1 MENFS
6 IHAPFFVAT
15 NGVASSGHSS
25 DLAGGQIGLFDRQ
38 NFSIATVSGLAKEL
52 FLAQGAIGGKD
63 WYGNPV
69 TDSHKSPFFLAK
81 DVKNMYKSLPAKIQN
96 EEWIVGFD
104 GSASS
109 KSLEFAKG
117 IPFHLKMY
125 FHGEP
130 VYRMFN
136 APKEYVVS
144 YSAPVNCTTDCASG
158 CDADRMD
165 PKPHAMK
172 LIDQINKH
180 VELKKLGVKAMLVE
194 STFSAAATTKEKFLL
209 TIFDEGTGVSLAQV
223 KAQYPG
229 KDIKVISREGVKT
242 IYALYELTSDADP
255 SAFQYKGSSLSLSA
269 CGTCPSGFTLVAGT
283 KTYYITRPLAGT
295 EDFTTTNLQQTFAN
309 SVKTAYSLTGVATYV
324 GNNGA
329 TAFVKII
336 VADTVSV
343 TAILADTVS
352 LEGQVA
358 AQCQSGAGATQAWV
372 ADGNGIA
379 GERTLKIKLQRP
391 DCDSNGDRLADIT
404 AALTGVANINIG
416 TLTKIA
422 GTGCFDEYTV
432 TQGSDDYLD
441 EGCLTSNASFTFSNP
456 LSLLD
461 GKAWEVLDPVITPD
475 NTRKV
480 GIRISA
486 GYYDPK
492 FGQCSFDP
500 TDYYENMPI
509 KMEVSAMNED
519 ANNCEFAALPTQ
531 VQTKIAKIAR
541 QSGEWVLREVIMK
554 TEAYL
559 QHVDQWSAQPRMRE
573 AFDMQIQNSV
583 DRNAFYIL
591 WYVTFYANY
600 NQTSRKNEK
609 EQFTAVIAFKENDAK
624 LADFETK
631 VIDVIVG
638 KSGLDYHIN
647 K

>member
-15 NGVASSGHSS
+15 NGVATSGHSS
-25 DLAGGQIGLFDRQ
+25 DLVGGQIGLFDRQ
-38 NFSIATVSGLAKEL
+38 NFSVATASGLAKEL
-52 FLAQGAIGGKD
+52 FLAQGAVGGKD
-63 WYGNPV
+63 WYGKPV

-81 DVKNMYKSLPAKIQN
+81 DVKNIYKSLPAKIQN

-144 YSAPVNCTTDCASG
+144 YTAPVDCTSDCASG

-165 PKPHAMK
+165 PKPHAIK
-172 LIDQINKH
+172 LIDKINKH
-180 VELKKLGVKAMLVE
+180 VELQKLGVKAMLVE
-194 STFSAAATTKEKFLL
+194 DTFSAASATKEKYKLE
-209 TIFDEGTGVSLAQV
+209 IFDEGTGVSLAQV

-229 KDIKVISREGVKT
+229 KDIRFVSREGVKST
-242 IYALYELTSDADP
+242 YALYQPIADAAP
-255 SAFQYKGSSLSLSA
+255 AAFQYDGSKLALA
-269 CGTCPSGFTLVAGT
+269 VCEQCPSGWTLVAGK
-283 KTYYITRPLAGT
+283 KTYFIKRPLAGT
-295 EDFTTTNLQQTFAN
+295 ENLVGGTAQQTYADAI
-309 SVKTAYSLTGVATYV
+309 KTAYSLTGVATYL
-324 GNNGA
+324 GNDGSVA
-329 TAFVKII
+329 TVKIV
-336 VADTVSV
+336 VADTVTV
-343 TAILADTVS
+343 TAILSDVVT

-358 AQCQSGAGATQAWV
+358 DMCQSAAGSTQAWV
-372 ADGNGIA
+372 ADGTGIS
-379 GERTLKIKLQRP
+379 GTRTLKIKLQRP
-391 DCDSNGDRLADIT
+391 DCNAGGDRLADIT
-404 AALTGVANINIG
+404 AALTGVSGIQIG
-416 TLTKIA
+416 TLAKIA

-432 TQGSDDYLD
+432 DQSSDDYLD
-441 EGCLTSNASFTFSNP
+441 ESCLTGNATFTFNTP
-456 LSLLD
+456 LPMID
-461 GKAWEVLDPVITPD
+461 GKAWEVLDPTIVP
-475 NTRKV
+475 NNARKV
-480 GIRISA
+480 GIKISA

-492 FGQCSFDP
+492 FGNCSFDP

-519 ANNCEFAALPTQ
+519 ADNCQYAALPTQ

-541 QSGEWVLREVIMK
+541 QSGEWVIREVIMK

-559 QHVDQWSAQPRMRE
+559 QHVDQWSSNPRMRE

-583 DRNAFYIL
+583 DRNAAYVL

-600 NQTSRKNEK
+600 NQTSRKGEK
-609 EQFTAVIAFKENDAK
+609 EQFTAVIAFKENDPK
-624 LADFETK
+624 LAEFESK
-631 VIDVIVG
+631 VIDVIAA
-638 KSGLDYHIN
+638 KSGVDYHIN
-647 K
+647 G